1 MSRRQVEGVANVAC
15 AVAIA
20 VFALLLFAG
29 WFGWFE

>member
-1 MSRRQVEGVANVAC
+1 MSRRQVEAIVNVAC

-20 VFALLLFAG
+20 LFALTLFAG